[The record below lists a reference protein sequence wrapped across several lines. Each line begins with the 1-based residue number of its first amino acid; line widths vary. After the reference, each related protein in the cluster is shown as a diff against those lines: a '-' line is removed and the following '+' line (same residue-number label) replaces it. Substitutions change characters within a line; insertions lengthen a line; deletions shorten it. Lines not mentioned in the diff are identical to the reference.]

1 MTDPKL
7 WGEPMPTE
15 PSIWAQ
21 ILAAKSPEAWISI
34 ITGAFYVWY
43 RSGTLSRIGKAVEA
57 GISGLIS
64 IALGPDIVAVT
75 GYPPVVVH
83 FVVAVFG
90 FLVLDIFTSV
100 FSDKTELVS
109 MTKSFLRTWLKIDKD
124 SEDRRS

>member
-21 ILAAKSPEAWISI
+21 ILAAKTPEAWISI

-43 RSGTLSRIGKAVEA
+43 RSGAMSRVGKAVEA

-64 IALGPDIVAVT
+64 VALGPDIVAVT
-75 GYPPVVVH
+75 GYPAVVVH

-90 FLVLDIFTSV
+90 FLVLDVATSI
-100 FSDKTELVS
+100 FSDKTELVA
-109 MTKSFLRTWLKIDKD
+109 MAKSFLRAWLKIDKD

>member
-7 WGEPMPTE
+7 WGELMPTE

-43 RSGTLSRIGKAVEA
+43 RSEAMSRVGKAVEA

-64 IALGPDIVAVT
+64 VALGPDIVAVT
-75 GYPPVVVH
+75 GYPAVVVH

-90 FLVLDIFTSV
+90 FLVLDVATSI
-100 FSDKTELVS
+100 FSDKTELVA
-109 MTKSFLRTWLKIDKD
+109 MAKSFLRAWLKIDKD